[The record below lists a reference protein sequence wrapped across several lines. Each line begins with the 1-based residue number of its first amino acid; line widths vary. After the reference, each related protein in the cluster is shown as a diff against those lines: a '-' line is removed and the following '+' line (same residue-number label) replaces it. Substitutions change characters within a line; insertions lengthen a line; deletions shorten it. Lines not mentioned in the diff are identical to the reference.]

1 MSTQSTTGS
10 GERSSATSQEAA
22 DGAATQPRGQAR
34 TTSEKTS
41 PSGARTPGQLR
52 SLLRATHPRQA
63 LAFAVAVGLLVALMG
78 RPPREWAASAA
89 AVLVV
94 QLFLGLLD
102 DLWDLEEDRA
112 TQAPGKPLAAGH
124 VATGNAT
131 YALAVLFLLA
141 VPLSLQNGVVAG
153 LWLLGT
159 LVVGVV
165 HHRWLH
171 RGLLSWVGWAATFAM
186 LTAFVS
192 WGGWGN
198 QAEGSA
204 PVSSFAVLAAV
215 LGVLVHVA
223 TALPDLVTDHRG
235 SVRHLPLRVALRT
248 GAPRLFWATMVALVV
263 VVAAMVYVALTQG
276 IAL

>member
-1 MSTQSTTGS
+1 MSTQPTTGAAQ
-10 GERSSATSQEAA
+10 RSSTASQEAA
-22 DGAATQPRGQAR
+22 TGTPTEAHGDG
-34 TTSEKTS
+34 
-41 PSGARTPGQLR
+41 SGTARTPGQLR
-52 SLLRATHPRQA
+52 SLVRATHPRQA
-63 LAFAVAVGLLVALMG
+63 LAIAVVVGLLVALMG
-78 RPPREWAASAA
+78 RPPREWAVSAA

-102 DLWDLEEDRA
+102 DLWDVEEDRA

-124 VATGNAT
+124 VAPGNAT
-131 YALAVLFLLA
+131 YVLAVLFLLA

-159 LVVGVV
+159 LVVGAV
-165 HHRWLH
+165 HVRWLH
-171 RGLLSWVGWAATFAM
+171 RGALSWVGWAATFAM

-192 WGGWGN
+192 HGGWGN

-204 PVSSFAVLAAV
+204 PVPAFTVLAAV

-223 TALPDLVTDHRG
+223 TALPDLVTDNRG

-248 GAPRLFWATMVALVV
+248 GAPRLFWATAAALVL

-276 IAL
+276 IAR